1 MLRWAPLI
9 VVAAAITGVSVF
21 LVSRTLPPDYR
32 ATAQLFL
39 TPASNPTGFQD
50 VVLGQILARSYVQLA
65 TAEVVLR
72 PVMDGVGMSDLEQF
86 RKRVQISQLRDTSV
100 IEVSFRDSDPRRA
113 ADVANA
119 IADSFIAQSRTL
131 ASALQGGT
139 VSQLDEQIGAAQ
151 EDIRALDEQIGK
163 LRLELAQIPDPA
175 QSPSPAEQQAKA
187 VAQQATFLQL
197 VQLESSRGSRQQT
210 LAQLLRTRDDMRL
223 AATRSENTISL
234 WQRAT
239 PPAEP
244 ETPRILLNTAL
255 GALMGGFL
263 AFLAVAAITYLDDR
277 LEDLDVVRSRLG
289 VTPIGAVPFANK
301 PASLQGKLFMTDDPK
316 SPEAEAFRSIRESI
330 RFANVDHRARVIV
343 VTSALPQEGKS
354 IVAGNLALAF
364 AQAGT
369 PTVLVDADLRR
380 PALHK
385 LFRIGADQ
393 GLTTVLSDELSPE
406 VVRQFRVGPTLAVI
420 PAGPLPPN
428 PAELLSSGKM
438 GALVEMLAGLTSD
451 CVVVIDTSPLLLF
464 ADAIALTNKVDGCL
478 LVIDATRTHARSAQR
493 AVEALQRVHAPVL
506 GAVLNKVAARSLPYY
521 GPEEAA
527 KETVR
532 A

>member
-1 MLRWAPLI
+1 MSA
-9 VVAAAITGVSVF
+9 F

-39 TPASNPTGFQD
+39 TPASSPTGFQD
-50 VVLGQILARSYVQLA
+50 VVLGQNLARSYVQLA

-86 RKRVQISQLRDTSV
+86 RKRVLISQVRDTSV

-139 VSQLDEQIGAAQ
+139 VSELDEQISAAQ

-163 LRLELAQIPDPA
+163 LRLELAQIPDPR
-175 QSPSPAEQQAKA
+175 QTPSPVEQQAK
-187 VAQQATFLQL
+187 FLQL

-210 LAQLLRTRDDMRL
+210 LAQLLSTRDSMRL

-244 ETPRILLNTAL
+244 ESPRLLLNTAL
-255 GALMGGFL
+255 GALVGGLL

-277 LEDLDVVRSRLG
+277 IEDLDVVRSRLG
-289 VTPIGAVPFANK
+289 ITPIGAVPLANK
-301 PASLQGKLFMTDDPK
+301 AALLQGKLFMDQDPK

-330 RFANVDHRARVIV
+330 RFANVDHRPRVIV

-380 PALHK
+380 PALHR
-385 LFRIGADQ
+385 LFRIGVDQ
-393 GLTTVLSDELSPE
+393 GLTTVLADELSTE
-406 VVRQFRVGPTLAVI
+406 VVRQFRVGPNLAVI
-420 PAGPLPPN
+420 PAGPLPPD
-428 PAELLSSGKM
+428 PAEILSSGEM
-438 GALVEMLAGLTSD
+438 GALVEMLAGQAPD
-451 CVVVIDTSPLLLF
+451 GVVILDTSPLLMF
-464 ADAIALTNKVDGCL
+464 ADAIALTNKVDGCV

-493 AVEALQRVHAPVL
+493 AVEALRRVHAPML

-521 GPEEAA
+521 GPEETT
-527 KETVR
+527 KETAR